1 MKPLGPGRI
10 FWAVCPDSRGEGKKR
25 PMIVATRR
33 TELIRTGKL
42 IAVVCSTD
50 FDYNTLAPDEV
61 ELPSDAAGK
70 CSTELKKRTVAV
82 CDWTA
87 EFDVDEIIK
96 QPDDITGIVHT
107 VLLKEICEKAGITL
121 PTER

>member
-1 MKPLGPGRI
+1 MPVCKHGPT
-10 FWAVCPDSRGEGKKR
+10 VRGLVPQGKAACFSWR
-25 PMIVATRR
+25 SFT
-33 TELIRTGKL
+33 
-42 IAVVCSTD
+42 AVVCSTD